1 MCEKTSGISVEMLTS
16 DSSASVTAWNTL
28 NAKIPVKLED
38 VTSATRSSHGQERM
52 RPVTPPYAMSRE
64 FDDGEE
70 MDWKALYLREAEK
83 NKQLLQWIIQLQ
95 STLNHGLQMIEP
107 SKNKNNN
114 PEVQSNKCPKIAGIA
129 SLLDGSSDFRDVQ
142 RPATRDAEEGE
153 GSKDENGLR
162 SSSAPSPGQGEGT
175 RGMMVSD
182 GQREGGR
189 ESSQGS
195 EGGREQKNS
204 EARTSGDSSDRDT
217 SSEHNYG
224 THAEMTGGKENS
236 SCTTESQLG
245 QIELARTR
253 CCGCGQG
260 FAFCASFLS
269 PHDFLVMPCPKCRT
283 PAAIPPSPLAPT
295 QSNALRASEKS
306 AS

>member
-16 DSSASVTAWNTL
+16 DSSTSVTSWNTL

-38 VTSATRSSHGQERM
+38 VTSATRSSHGQERI

-129 SLLDGSSDFRDVQ
+129 SLLDGSSDFRDGESAACSLDV
-142 RPATRDAEEGE
+142 EGDLAALSPEASNE
-153 GSKDENGLR
+153 GR
-162 SSSAPSPGQGEGT
+162 
-175 RGMMVSD
+175 
-182 GQREGGR
+182 GGR
-189 ESSQGS
+189 GGVKGRERAAVQLCAFTRARRGHARDDGIRWS
-195 EGGREQKNS
+195 EGGRKGIK
-204 EARTSGDSSDRDT
+204 SGKR
-217 SSEHNYG
+217 
-224 THAEMTGGKENS
+224 
-236 SCTTESQLG
+236 
-245 QIELARTR
+245 R
-253 CCGCGQG
+253 GQG
-260 FAFCASFLS
+260 AE
-269 PHDFLVMPCPKCRT
+269 
-283 PAAIPPSPLAPT
+283 
-295 QSNALRASEKS
+295 ALGGEE
-306 AS
+306 